1 MHLTYED
8 TLYSLVSNN
17 KNIIVMTAEN
27 RAPIRNLPNKI
38 GKKFIDVGI
47 AEQTMIGMAA
57 GLALR
62 GNTVFT
68 HALATFLTM
77 RAFEFIRTDVGIA
90 NLPVIMTG
98 FIPGILS
105 EANGPTHQA
114 IEDIGLMRL
123 IPNVHIFSP
132 VDEQD
137 MVNALPEL
145 VESRVPWYIRY
156 TNRPSIIEKHSDFKV
171 GKSEEFG
178 SGNDIAILTHG
189 YLFNEIMA
197 AAENLENQG
206 YDVCVVNMR
215 TLHPIDEDVIIR
227 HALNSDVLCVV
238 EDHFVKGGLS
248 TIVSEVLTSKNI
260 AVKVIP
266 IGFNYWYKPTLIKS
280 LLEYEG
286 LTGEAITKRILDLL

>member
-1 MHLTYED
+1 MRLTYED

-17 KNIIVMTAEN
+17 ENIIVMTAEN

-189 YLFNEIMA
+189 YLFNETMA

-238 EDHFVKGGLS
+238 EDHFVKGGLF
-248 TIVSEVLTSKNI
+248 TIVSEVLTAKNI

-266 IGFNYWYKPTLIKS
+266 IGFNYWYKPTLIKP
-280 LLEYEG
+280 LLEHEG

>member
-189 YLFNEIMA
+189 YLFNETMA

-286 LTGEAITKRILDLL
+286 LTSEAITKRILDLL